1 MSFVRRGGG
10 GGGGAG
16 ATRGGRGEARGGR
29 GGGGR
34 RVGGRGRG
42 AGDRQPAER
51 PKREAILDLIK
62 FQDEQIRVKF
72 AGGREIVGILKGYD
86 QLMNLVLDEVSEI
99 LHDAEGRAT
108 DQSRE
113 LGLVVAR
120 GPVLLLISP
129 QGEEIENPF
138 TTGGNA
144 NE

>member
-10 GGGGAG
+10 GGAG
-16 ATRGGRGEARGGR
+16 ATRGARGEARGGR
-29 GGGGR
+29 GG
-34 RVGGRGRG
+34 GGRGRG

-62 FQDEQIRVKF
+62 FQDQQIRVKF